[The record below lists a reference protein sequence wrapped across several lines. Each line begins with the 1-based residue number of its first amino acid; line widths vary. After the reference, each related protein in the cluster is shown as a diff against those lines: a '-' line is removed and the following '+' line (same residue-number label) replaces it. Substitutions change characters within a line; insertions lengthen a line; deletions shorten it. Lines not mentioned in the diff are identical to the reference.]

1 MRILILLG
9 FLLCG
14 FNAQGEEYQERF
26 ISDIEG
32 CLKAQNTI
40 IPHDLVIAQGIVES
54 DWGRSR
60 FALEGNAIFGIR
72 TYDLNIPHMKPLDLP
87 NAPFGVK
94 KYETICDS
102 VKDYTELLENSYHYE
117 GFQLALK
124 FTTNPLILANTLN
137 NYSEN
142 KNYVKILR
150 RVINEL

>member
-14 FNAQGEEYQERF
+14 FNALGEDYQERF

-32 CLKAQNTI
+32 CLNAQNTI

-60 FALEGNAIFGIR
+60 FALEGNALFGIR
-72 TYDLNIPHMKPLDLP
+72 TYDLSVPHMKPLGLP
-87 NAPFGVK
+87 EASFGVK

-102 VKDYTELLENSYHYE
+102 VEDYTKLLETSYHYE
-117 GFQLALK
+117 RLQLALK
-124 FTTNPLILANTLN
+124 FTNNPLILARTLDK
-137 NYSEN
+137 YSEN
-142 KNYVKILR
+142 KNYVQILR

>member
-72 TYDLNIPHMKPLDLP
+72 TYDLNL
-87 NAPFGVK
+87 
-94 KYETICDS
+94 S
-102 VKDYTELLENSYHYE
+102 
-117 GFQLALK
+117 
-124 FTTNPLILANTLN
+124 LIH
-137 NYSEN
+137 
-142 KNYVKILR
+142 I
-150 RVINEL
+150 